1 MSQTTEEK
9 VAVLEDN
16 CKDMKSDIS
25 KLTADQA
32 QIAIDNAVIKRDIKT
47 VLRTTTE
54 LKESIKDLAD
64 EPKRKYSMLTT
75 ITITATITTL
85 ITLIGNCIVNYFLK

>member
-16 CKDMKSDIS
+16 CKDMKEDIA
-25 KLTADQA
+25 KLTENQA

-47 VLRTTTE
+47 VLKTTTE
-54 LKESIKDLAD
+54 LRESIKDLAD
-64 EPKRKYSMLTT
+64 EPKRKYSMLTA
-75 ITITATITTL
+75 ITITAIITTV
-85 ITLIGNCIVNYFLK
+85 ITLIGNWIVNYFPK